1 MGIVKARKGN
11 ARPCNKIALSE
22 RRSPIIDNAKLVN
35 VSNSDKFCSVKDGV
49 LKCFIRILL
58 VVIKLSRL
66 YWWSVTIVGICVV

>member
-1 MGIVKARKGN
+1 MGNLKTCKGN

-22 RRSPIIDNAKLVN
+22 HEIPIIDNAKLVN
-35 VSNSDKFCSVKDGV
+35 VFNSDKFCSVKDGV

-66 YWWSVTIVGICVV
+66 CWRSVTIVGICVV